1 MKGLAITRISTGL
14 AAVMLGVTVLLGTA
28 GPAAAQTTTTTT
40 KAPTTTT
47 SSTTTTLLPHPFS
60 PATRAC
66 IEQAKSQRKACRH
79 SGGINCGAEFQA
91 AYVMCF
97 AAPAGEKCAMGCQSK
112 ESKCLGAAPTTEKTC
127 KKNCMKTYHTDFN
140 NCRTLP
146 DDGSLWA
153 GQDASCLSTASAN
166 LSLCQFTCAEADSDC
181 HTAFTN
187 CIANCQNL

>member
-1 MKGLAITRISTGL
+1 MLHVPKGF
-14 AAVMLGVTVLLGTA
+14 AAGMVAGAVLLGGT
-28 GPAAAQTTTTTT
+28 GPAAAQATTTTT

-66 IEQAKSQRKACRH
+66 IEQAKAQRKVCRQ
-79 SGGINCGAEFQA
+79 GGGTNCSADFQA
-91 AYVMCF
+91 AYAMCF
-97 AAPAGEKCAMGCQSK
+97 AAPSGEKCAMGCQSK
-112 ESKCLGAAPTTEKTC
+112 ESKCLGASPTTERNC
-127 KKNCMKTYHTDFN
+127 KKACMKTYHTDFK

-146 DDGSLWA
+146 DDGALWA

-166 LSLCQFTCAEADSDC
+166 LSLCQFTCAEADADC